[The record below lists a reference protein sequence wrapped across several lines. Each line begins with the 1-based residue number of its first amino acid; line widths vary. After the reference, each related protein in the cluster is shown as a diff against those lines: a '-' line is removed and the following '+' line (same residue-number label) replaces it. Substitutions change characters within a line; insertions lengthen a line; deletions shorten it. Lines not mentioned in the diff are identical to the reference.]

1 MKKANSNKRKSLF
14 YLVLFAVCL
23 CFFNTACG
31 LDTIN
36 VVLDDPCYPSHTP
49 DVDFQFDES
58 YFEFTVRK
66 LNNANDFGQT
76 TVYYKIYND
85 KSKALSET
93 SSLISASEDSV
104 RKLTSVTTMTD
115 QFGYKELHYLDSS
128 ANGKLKSFNLPNEEH
143 KVWIRLTNYDD
154 TSKDYSAGIIVYDK
168 QKVKHEY
175 GIPVRRNGKTFD
187 FGRTGENDEN
197 PSVNISD
204 ANSTDSDTKG
214 FLEKQAEDEENIFY
228 VVMFTAFQ
236 MFNDSYEPVNSPVH
250 HLGLVKINANEE
262 KN

>member
-66 LNNANDFGQT
+66 LDNANDFGQT

-85 KSKALSET
+85 KSKALSE
-93 SSLISASEDSV
+93 AST
-104 RKLTSVTTMTD
+104 R
-115 QFGYKELHYLDSS
+115 
-128 ANGKLKSFNLPNEEH
+128 
-143 KVWIRLTNYDD
+143 
-154 TSKDYSAGIIVYDK
+154 
-168 QKVKHEY
+168 
-175 GIPVRRNGKTFD
+175 
-187 FGRTGENDEN
+187 
-197 PSVNISD
+197 
-204 ANSTDSDTKG
+204 
-214 FLEKQAEDEENIFY
+214 
-228 VVMFTAFQ
+228 
-236 MFNDSYEPVNSPVH
+236 
-250 HLGLVKINANEE
+250 
-262 KN
+262 

>member
-58 YFEFTVRK
+58 YFEFTVQK
-66 LNNANDFGQT
+66 LEGEGITDMGQT
-76 TVYYKIYND
+76 YVYYKIYND

-115 QFGYKELHYLDSS
+115 QFGYKELHYLDDKTG
-128 ANGKLKSFNLPNEEH
+128 NLKSFNLSNEYH
-143 KVWIRLTNYDD
+143 SVWIRLTNYDD
-154 TSKDYSAGIIVYDK
+154 TQDYSAGIYVYDR
-168 QKVKHEY
+168 QKKVQMS
-175 GIPVRRNGKTFD
+175 GTPLRRNGKTFD

-204 ANSTDSDTKG
+204 ANSNDSDTKG

-236 MFNDSYEPVNSPVH
+236 MFNDSFELVNSPVH

>member
-66 LNNANDFGQT
+66 LDNANDFGQT

-85 KSKALSET
+85 KSKALSEA

-115 QFGYKELHYLDSS
+115 QFGYKELHYLDKTTGRS
-128 ANGKLKSFNLPNEEH
+128 KSLNLSNARH
-143 KVWIRLTNYDD
+143 TIWIRLTNYDD
-154 TSKDYSAGIIVYDK
+154 TSEEYSAGI
-168 QKVKHEY
+168 KVDNQLY